1 MKFGLLLLFAVLS
14 IEVAI
19 AQPKTGK
26 LIIHHPQFPPFIYL
40 NGRSEQVSGIL
51 PELFEPFFR
60 QQKITSRYVFNNP
73 LRAEQALYQGDIDA
87 MFVNPAWLSQPDA
100 LIFSDAVLSY
110 DDYLFSLNPEDAV
123 MDLTTARQ
131 LRICTREHYIY
142 PELEPYFSQQGFI
155 RVDASSQEAQLK
167 MLLNERCDLAYMNDI
182 IARWLMQQQS
192 QQATLYPL
200 EQAVAKASISLCLHP
215 KWRALLPA
223 LNQFILQQQQ
233 SGAVQQAVLRHLN

>member
-1 MKFGLLLLFAVLS
+1 
-14 IEVAI
+14 
-19 AQPKTGK
+19 
-26 LIIHHPQFPPFIYL
+26 
-40 NGRSEQVSGIL
+40 
-51 PELFEPFFR
+51 
-60 QQKITSRYVFNNP
+60 
-73 LRAEQALYQGDIDA
+73 
-87 MFVNPAWLSQPDA
+87 
-100 LIFSDAVLSY
+100 
-110 DDYLFSLNPEDAV
+110 

-142 PELEPYFSQQGFI
+142 PELEPYFNQQGFI

-182 IARWLMQQQS
+182 IARWLMQQQL

-200 EQAVAKASISLCLHP
+200 EQAVAKANISLCLHP